1 MSNNNEPFSLFV
13 SKLNFLAVSA
23 GEDSITMEE
32 FIVKYPD
39 LEKTV
44 RELDRLIQY
53 IANPTKYKS
62 FGAMEVQ
69 EGYFNWWVLTFGG
82 GVLAGVA
89 AIALYLYNIKKCE
102 GLINEF
108 GRLIDLLGLSEEGR
122 GRGIGG
128 GIVDGRGWIR
138 RLQNPDSDAANAVR
152 KKLIEIRNKG
162 CFKANETKLKER
174 VSKIRTVEP
183 NGDRRLVPGINDWTR
198 VKMAETALVL
208 ISAWIATEA
217 MFLWEVILQIPG
229 SWSLSPD
236 WLNSFSMYVVE
247 TADGVVPEAVINV
260 IAGAG
265 ELIAP
270 HQGVIVGVAATVL
283 LLAPAMAGGIVVAPG
298 AAVGVALGYLFGWG
312 LAAGAITIGGG

>member
-69 EGYFNWWVLTFGG
+69 EGWFNWWVLTFGG
-82 GVLAGVA
+82 GGAAAAA
-89 AIALYLYNIKKCE
+89 AIWLYFRNLKKCE
-102 GLINEF
+102 GLIKEF
-108 GRLIDLLGLSEEGR
+108 GRLIDLLGLNPEGGSDVVS
-122 GRGIGG
+122 GRS
-128 GIVDGRGWIR
+128 WIR
-138 RLQNPDSDAANAVR
+138 RLQNPDSDAANAVK

-162 CFKANETKLKER
+162 CFKANETKLREL

-208 ISAWIATEA
+208 ISAWIATES

-270 HQGVIVGVAATVL
+270 YQTGIVSVALAVPVIA
-283 LLAPAMAGGIVVAPG
+283 LAIGGGMVVAPL
-298 AAVGVALGYLFGWG
+298 AAVGVAYDYLFGWG
-312 LAAGAITIGGG
+312 IAAGAVTIGSG